1 MLRLFPLV
9 ASFASR
15 DLGAIINRLRRNAVC
30 VVIAL
35 VLVIAAYASALLGVG
50 LALAEQIGAI
60 QAAFALA
67 GGQIVLMLVIVM
79 SVWAINTLERRRER
93 QRNSSRVVAAAASM
107 ALLPRLLKS
116 RALVPVVIVG
126 GLAFLAARAAGG
138 SQE

>member
-35 VLVIAAYASALLGVG
+35 VLVIAVYASALLGVG

-116 RALVPVVIVG
+116 RALVPAVIVG